1 MVSNAKIGVVTVTYN
16 SSDVI
21 DDFMES
27 MLKQTHQNYILYII
41 DNASSDDTLTRLS
54 QYNDSHIVI
63 VPNKDNLGVAAGNN
77 QGIKAALENNCN
89 HVLLINNDT
98 VFEPELITKLISGLH
113 QLDCEMIVPK
123 MMYHEDSE
131 LIWCAGGYFIPHKAY
146 AGEHY
151 GIDERDSKKYD
162 QPKKITYSP
171 TCCILI
177 KKKVFDL
184 IGYMDEKYFVYY
196 DDTDFC
202 FRAMKA
208 ELKFYYFPNAVL
220 FHKVSS
226 LTGGVESPF
235 VMRYMIRNRIYF
247 IRKHISFLMRL
258 LWLILLQVWFFMQIL
273 SRKWSLKKFHL
284 KQQAFWEGLNL
295 PLD

>member
-1 MVSNAKIGVVTVTYN
+1 MVNNAKIGVVTVTYN
-16 SSDVI
+16 SGDVI
-21 DDFMES
+21 DEFMES
-27 MLKQTHQNYILYII
+27 MLKQTHQNYRLYII
-41 DNASSDDTLTRLS
+41 DNASSDDTLTKLFK
-54 QYNDSHIVI
+54 YNDSHIFI

-77 QGIKAALENNCN
+77 QGINASLRNNCDY
-89 HVLLINNDT
+89 VLLINNDT
-98 VFEPELITKLISGLH
+98 AFEPELIAKLISGLC

-123 MMYHEDSE
+123 MMYYEDSE
-131 LIWCAGGYFIPHKAY
+131 LIWCAGGYFIPCKAH
-146 AGEHY
+146 AGKHY
-151 GIDERDSKKYD
+151 GIDEKDSGQYD
-162 QPKKITYSP
+162 KSKQITYSP

-184 IGYMDEKYFVYY
+184 IGYMDEQYFVYY

-208 ELKFYYFPNAVL
+208 GLKFYYFPNAVM

-235 VMRYMIRNRIYF
+235 TMRYMIRNRVYF
-247 IRKHISFLMRL
+247 IRKHIHFLARP
-258 LWLILLQVWFFMQIL
+258 LWLILLQLWFLLQIL
-273 SRKWSLKKFHL
+273 SRKWGLGKFYL